1 MTRFIAQLNGESF
14 INIPA
19 DEMQFDGAYI
29 AVYRQKNL
37 VALLDVGV
45 VLSAYISEK
54 EVMM

>member
-19 DEMQFDGAYI
+19 DEMLFDGAYI

-54 EVMM
+54 EVTM